1 MNGEN
6 THFFDDID
14 KFLIILPLKLVENR
28 STYGLSESLFFS
40 EVQENPFEF

>member
-1 MNGEN
+1 MNQEN

-28 STYGLSESLFFS
+28 STSDFSESVFFS